1 MKLCFNG
8 RNALRLIPQA
18 FITTGIQQVRV
29 GTQRCA
35 SCHHF
40 NVLSN
45 LKRRFLAL
53 PSQATVPLLRILSWS
68 AGTYYRVRLPAAPS
82 APCFSVPFRMKSMY
96 TWGTYHD
103 DLVKLVVEV
112 SARRAIFVS
121 GEWEAQATKNEGI
134 THASSR
140 ALDRPILQVAIA
152 SPYSVG
158 WAIWARFSLVVRR
171 R

>member
-1 MKLCFNG
+1 
-8 RNALRLIPQA
+8 
-18 FITTGIQQVRV
+18 
-29 GTQRCA
+29 
-35 SCHHF
+35 
-40 NVLSN
+40 
-45 LKRRFLAL
+45 
-53 PSQATVPLLRILSWS
+53 
-68 AGTYYRVRLPAAPS
+68 
-82 APCFSVPFRMKSMY
+82 MKSMY